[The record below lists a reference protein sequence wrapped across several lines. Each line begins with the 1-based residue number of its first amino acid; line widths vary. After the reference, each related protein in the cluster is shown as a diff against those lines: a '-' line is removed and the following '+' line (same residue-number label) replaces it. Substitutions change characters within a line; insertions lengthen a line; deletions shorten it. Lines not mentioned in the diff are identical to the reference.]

1 MPEVIIILCKQ
12 PFSSQPDESDCL
24 WWV

>member
-1 MPEVIIILCKQ
+1 MPEVIIIQCKQ